1 MDAKTRLLKSLESIA
16 PLVIALMFSR
26 LMSRFPRAS
35 LDGSDWRQ
43 LPIVAPAPWTSI
55 SFLIPYLRA
64 TKRGVD
70 GLPACQHKHTARHV
84 QSSIPIGGPRVPGYH
99 GPVVFLAGQVSVWH
113 AALARGLLNQQNVA
127 VASMDFVVL
136 LLVECL
142 EVVQRNLR
150 KHERTRR
157 RNCQLRGMRAITNT
171 HKIVGSVPVG

>member
-1 MDAKTRLLKSLESIA
+1 
-16 PLVIALMFSR
+16 MFSR

-70 GLPACQHKHTARHV
+70 GACQHVTTLRATYSLPFQLGV
-84 QSSIPIGGPRVPGYH
+84 QGYH
-99 GPVVFLAGQVSVWH
+99 GPVVFLAGQVSVGH

-127 VASMDFVVL
+127 VASMDFLVL